1 MIREHWEEVEDS
13 AREYFGGL
21 KEMALPKRRRLTE
34 REQLQR
40 YLSYGSDEFGA
51 MRNWLIKEGKPEEFD
66 KYIAR
71 MEKIRRKY
79 HG

>member
-13 AREYFGGL
+13 AREYFSGL

-40 YLSYGSDEFGA
+40 YLSYGPEEFSA
-51 MRNWLIKEGKPEEFD
+51 MRAWALQEGKPEQVDE
-66 KYIAR
+66 YIAR
-71 MEKIRRKY
+71 MEKYRSKY
-79 HG
+79 G